1 MIIYEK
7 IMVGDVE
14 TIKGTLEDG
23 SVIFIPIDLANS
35 DYETYLASLNEIPA

>member
-35 DYETYLASLNEIPA
+35 DYETYLASLVDGN